1 MKSLKKLSSV
11 TAVTGPAGRAVG
23 CSEQPGERQLVLGAA
38 ASGPWPPSCSPTLLF
53 HLQKPCSLHVRG
65 CVSVL
70 LLSQPLL
77 AQLCAPWAPSL
88 ALIPYQRV
96 QSSGSS
102 TPGVALPPKTDPSPT
117 QAVSWHSVLFCTRA
131 LLQHLRSRGAAQH
144 PHGTVSSCSWLLPA
158 VGPEM
163 CLQRWARG
171 LVSSPPSSYF
181 PEYFMGNFL

>member
-38 ASGPWPPSCSPTLLF
+38 ASSPWLPL
-53 HLQKPCSLHVRG
+53 CSLLCFSISKNPAACM

-77 AQLCAPWAPSL
+77 AQLCAPRAPSL
-88 ALIPYQRV
+88 ALIPHQRV

-163 CLQRWARG
+163 CLQRWAQG